1 MSYKTILV
9 FCLFCMI
16 PARVAAQPAVR
27 LVEAPTTSG
36 AWRIESRSELSG
48 TLKVPGPDGQ
58 GKILVVRGTS
68 AISYDERILA
78 LDAKGAAERVVRAYR
93 KAELKRTL
101 GDQAQEGGIRPEV
114 RRIVLL
120 RRDTVEV
127 PFSPEAPLT
136 RGEIELV
143 RTDVFAPALNGLLAG
158 RDASIGQSWSAD
170 AGVVRELTDM
180 IVVREGGITCR
191 LAEVQEID
199 LRQVARVTFQG
210 VVSGANEDGPCRQ
223 EIEGFL
229 YFDIARGAIAYLSL
243 RGKHVLPGPN
253 GTDGGTLDGRFVL
266 TRAPIE
272 PPPALADAGLAGVR
286 LIPDDDNTLLLEELG
301 PLKLEYP
308 RRWKIAQA
316 RQDQITLDGA
326 DGSGVLV
333 SLTPP
338 GRGPTPAAYL
348 EETRG
353 WLAKNEGTATRL
365 DPPREV
371 EPGLFTFVIESTL
384 KGKPA
389 ILEYFVRTSAD
400 GTVLVAGRLNPG
412 DATARADLARLARR
426 TRLARLV
433 PVP

>member
-1 MSYKTILV
+1 MVYKACPV
-9 FCLFCMI
+9 FCVFCMLA
-16 PARVAAQPAVR
+16 PLADAQPAIR
-27 LVEAPTTSG
+27 LAETTTTTG

-48 TLKVPGPDGQ
+48 TLKVPGTDGQ
-58 GKILVVRGTS
+58 GKLLVVRGTS

-78 LDAKGAAERVVRAYR
+78 LDAKGGAERVVRAYR

-114 RRIVLL
+114 RRVVLL

-143 RTDVFAPALNGLLAG
+143 RTDVFAPALNGLLPG
-158 RDASIGQSWSAD
+158 REVTAGQSWPAE

-180 IVVREGGITCR
+180 IIIREGGITCR
-191 LAEVQEID
+191 FAEVQEID
-199 LRQVARVTFQG
+199 RKKVARITFQG

-223 EIEGFL
+223 EVEGFL
-229 YFDIARGAIAYLSL
+229 YFDIIQGAIAYLSL

-253 GTDGGTLDGRFVL
+253 GSDGGTLDGRFVL
-266 TRAPIE
+266 TRTPID
-272 PPPALADAGLAGVR
+272 PPPGLSDAGLAGAR
-286 LIPDDDNTLLLEELG
+286 LVPDDDNTLLLEELG

-308 RRWKIAQA
+308 RRWKVAQA

-348 EETRG
+348 EETRT
-353 WLAKNEGTATRL
+353 WLAKNEGVATRV

-371 EPGLFTFVIESTL
+371 EPGLSGFVIEATL

-389 ILEYFVRTSAD
+389 ILEYYVRTAPE
-400 GTVLVAGRLNPG
+400 GTLLVAGRLNPG
-412 DATARADLARLARR
+412 DAAARADLGRLARR